1 MLTPYKF
8 NVIKS
13 SKILIDLDMIRNAS
27 KQPNI
32 ESKTFDINMSY
43 TDI

>member
-1 MLTPYKF
+1 
-8 NVIKS
+8 
-13 SKILIDLDMIRNAS
+13 MIRNAS

-43 TDI
+43 TDIWPDIFEMIFKNKFDATTN